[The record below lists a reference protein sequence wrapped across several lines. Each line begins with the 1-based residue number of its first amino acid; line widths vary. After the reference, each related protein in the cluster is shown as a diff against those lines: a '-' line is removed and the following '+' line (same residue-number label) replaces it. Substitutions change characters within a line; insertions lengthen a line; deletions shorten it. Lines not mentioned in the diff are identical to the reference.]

1 MLEKLQNLKTNLEL
15 KRMNRKG
22 QVGGWVSFGLGLA
35 ISVVSFVV
43 LAIMLGALQTSQTTN
58 SLPYNISGNG
68 LTFLSNVT
76 GQLGTAGTI
85 LGVSLLLVIIAGV
98 GFAGYTAYQKVR

>member
-1 MLEKLQNLKTNLEL
+1 MNVTDKLQQI
-15 KRMNRKG
+15 KRDLQSRRG
-22 QVGGWVSFGLGLA
+22 QAAAGWASFGIGLA
-35 ISVVSFVV
+35 IAVVSFVV
-43 LAIMLGALQTSQTTN
+43 LAIMLGALQTSQTAN

-68 LTFLSNVT
+68 LTFLSNT
-76 GQLGTAGTI
+76 TAQLGTAGTI

>member
-1 MLEKLQNLKTNLEL
+1 MKNFMKS
-15 KRMNRKG
+15 KRG
-22 QVGGWVSFGLGLA
+22 QAGGWASFGVALA

-43 LAIMLGALQTSQTTN
+43 LAIMLGALQTSQTAN

-76 GQLGTAGTI
+76 GQLGKPSA
-85 LGVSLLLVIIAGV
+85 A
-98 GFAGYTAYQKVR
+98 

>member
-1 MLEKLQNLKTNLEL
+1 MKNQLMS
-15 KRMNRKG
+15 RRG
-22 QVGGWVSFGLGLA
+22 QAAGGWASFGVALA

-43 LAIMLGALQTSQTTN
+43 LAIMLGALQTSQTAN

-98 GFAGYTAYQKVR
+98 GFAGYSAYQKVR

>member
-1 MLEKLQNLKTNLEL
+1 MKYLQHLKSALDL
-15 KRMNRKG
+15 RSKRG
-22 QVGGWVSFGLGLA
+22 QAAGGWVTFGVALA

-43 LAIMLGALQTSQTTN
+43 LAIMLGALRDSQTAN
-58 SLPYNISGNG
+58 SLPYNISQNG

-85 LGVSLLLVIIAGV
+85 LGVSLLLVIIAGI
-98 GFAGYTAYQKVR
+98 GFAGYSVYKSSR